1 MKRKRLFICLFSL
14 FFLVFFAGAANE
26 IWDRHTVSKNDFIQ
40 LAGGD
45 PFDDFSKEIL
55 TVLAETLPDQQTFD
69 AVCKAAS
76 LREDVYHDEILIIL
90 YLEDNS
96 GKDIIVWSMEK
107 RKMRTSKAIREFAQD
122 AVHSLLRRLGRDL
135 PTVITPV
142 VAPAAKRIVL

>member
-1 MKRKRLFICLFSL
+1 
-14 FFLVFFAGAANE
+14 
-26 IWDRHTVSKNDFIQ
+26 
-40 LAGGD
+40 
-45 PFDDFSKEIL
+45 
-55 TVLAETLPDQQTFD
+55 DQQTFD

-122 AVHSLLRRLGRDL
+122 AVHSLLRRLGQDL
-135 PTVITPV
+135 SALIKPI
-142 VAPAAKRIVL
+142 PASKAKIIVL